1 MVGRGMVIWSRAKE
15 WRPST
20 YANVQVAALIWGK
33 LLKAYSSATDNSY
46 TSFVSNWSVPSSK
59 TVKTKFNLK
68 KREKFATLVITDLS
82 HICQFRAKY
91 LKKILSK

>member
-1 MVGRGMVIWSRAKE
+1 MVIWSRARE

-46 TSFVSNWSVPSSK
+46 TSFVSNWSVSSSK
-59 TVKTKFNLK
+59 TVKNNIKLK
-68 KREKFATLVITDLS
+68 KEGEIRNASNYRPVSYLPISSKIFEKNPF
-82 HICQFRAKY
+82 
-91 LKKILSK
+91 